1 MASASLWLT
10 IASMLATLDISKAI
24 DEQGNV
30 IEPTYEYFEGLV
42 S

>member
-30 IEPTYEYFEGLV
+30 TEPTYKYFEGLV